1 MSENQAVQQ
10 VKKISLV
17 EAMSFEYGL
26 DADKFVDIVKATVMP
41 SNVQVSNAHI
51 AAFLQVAHTYKLN
64 PFFKE
69 IYAFPSK
76 SGGIQPIV
84 SVDGWLAIANREPR
98 YDGYEYLELRDDKGN
113 LEGGQIT
120 IYLKDR
126 QRPFVHRE
134 WFAECK
140 RNTDPWNNMPRRM
153 MQNRVTVQGLRRALG
168 IHGIMDQDEADQMNE
183 INITSQS
190 TVLEK
195 STETKTEALK
205 EKIGAKKTAA
215 KANQAPEKEPDQPQE
230 QTKPSDPVTTIEPA
244 QEVVKE
250 LLSLE
255 DKQAFMAAATEKATA
270 LGLDQDAA
278 KKHLR
283 EILFNVGF
291 TKLAEVTKDK
301 FAGLMQEIADWK

>member
-1 MSENQAVQQ
+1 MSENQNQTAVQA
-10 VKKISLV
+10 VKRVSLV
-17 EAMSFEYGL
+17 EAMSLEYGL
-26 DADKFVDIVKATVMP
+26 EPDKFVDIVKATVMP
-41 SNVQVSNAHI
+41 SNVQVSVAHI
-51 AAFLQVAHTYKLN
+51 AAFLQVAHAYKLN

-84 SVDGWLAIANREPR
+84 SVDGWLAIANRDPR
-98 YDGYEYLELRDDKGN
+98 FDGYEYQELRDDKGT

-134 WFAECK
+134 WFSECK

-153 MQNRVTVQGLRRALG
+153 MENRTTVQGLRRALG

-183 INITSQS
+183 INITAQS

-195 STETKTEALK
+195 ATETKTEALK
-205 EKIGAKKTAA
+205 QKIGAKKAD
-215 KANQAPEKEPDQPQE
+215 KQPEKAPEGVPATETQP
-230 QTKPSDPVTTIEPA
+230 TPA
-244 QEVVKE
+244 QTIDPAPEVVKE
-250 LLSLE
+250 PITAE
-255 DKQAFMAAATEKATA
+255 DKQVFMAAATEKATA
-270 LGLDQDAA
+270 LGLHQETA
-278 KKHLR
+278 KKQLR

-291 TKLAEVTKDK
+291 AKLADVTKDK
-301 FAGLMQEIADWK
+301 LPELLKAIENWK